1 MKILHT
7 ADWHLGN
14 SFHGYDRTEEHRHF
28 LAWLL
33 EQVVQRRPD
42 ALIVAGDVFDS
53 PNPSAR
59 AEELLYDFLLRATQA
74 VKGLQVVVIA
84 GNHDSAGRLEAPAS
98 LLKTLNIYVRGGI
111 RLTEKG
117 EPDFD
122 YYLLPL
128 AELGRDEAS
137 CVCMALPFL
146 RGGDYPAGMTPEEG
160 LRFFFEEMHRCLK
173 RSDFAGLPV
182 VAAAH
187 FYAAGAS
194 VCEGEHSERL
204 VVGGQDCVDARVVG
218 KGVAYTALGHLHK
231 AQQVAGCPDVCY
243 AGSALPMSFAERG
256 YRHGAQWV
264 ELDETGQACV
274 SRIEY
279 NPLRHLMCIPTQG
292 TAASVSEVF
301 DEIAQLPR
309 RAKGDDGADW
319 PYLEIRLEEK
329 QPEPALQHE
338 VCEALADRAVHLCRL
353 LRVRPESPAA
363 TASGPQPERQALD
376 PLLMANLHFKARYG
390 EAMPEALAER
400 FRQAAQEAEEG
411 GL

>member
-1 MKILHT
+1 MGFASGWTECWPKSFAADRVHRGDVALADVLRAMEKDILVDGKVDFHETEILLNLARPLAAFGGEYAAFRQALEDVREDGVVT
-7 ADWHLGN
+7 AD
-14 SFHGYDRTEEHRHF
+14 E
-28 LAWLL
+28 
-33 EQVVQRRPD
+33 
-42 ALIVAGDVFDS
+42 
-53 PNPSAR
+53 SAR
-59 AEELLYDFLLRATQA
+59 
-74 VKGLQVVVIA
+74 I
-84 GNHDSAGRLEAPAS
+84 AS

-329 QPEPALQHE
+329 QPEPTLQHE

-363 TASGPQPERQALD
+363 PSSGPQPERQALD

-400 FRQAAQEAEEG
+400 FRQAAQEAEED

>member
-14 SFHGYDRTEEHRHF
+14 SFHGYDRTEEHRHL

-42 ALIVAGDVFDS
+42 ALLVAGDVFDS

-279 NPLRHLMCIPTQG
+279 NPLRKCLKQG
-292 TAASVSEVF
+292 GQLVDLGCVDHKDGRLGIGGAGLFGRRRGEAAQ
-301 DEIAQLPR
+301 AHC
-309 RAKGDDGADW
+309 RAAGTVDKKFVGIHAAVRQGDGHAAD
-319 PYLEIRLEEK
+319 
-329 QPEPALQHE
+329 AG
-338 VCEALADRAVHLCRL
+338 
-353 LRVRPESPAA
+353 LRVC
-363 TASGPQPERQALD
+363 
-376 PLLMANLHFKARYG
+376 K
-390 EAMPEALAER
+390 
-400 FRQAAQEAEEG
+400 
-411 GL
+411 